1 MKTINRSKNSNMHFI
16 SAMALVSLV
25 VIAPSL
31 ISQKQQ
37 SFGQQQQTNNTAAST
52 TTSTAASNQSAAA
65 SSSANITAAE
75 CPGSL
80 LKLSQ
85 ANVLLDIPLM
95 KGYEN
100 GHKIFFI
107 ATDTSDNKTAI
118 QITNQTGFKVN
129 FAPLLAKPPE
139 AARGQ
144 AYIFANGIPGQG
156 LLGFQLPVVSAKP
169 GD

>member
-1 MKTINRSKNSNMHFI
+1 MKTNNRKNSNMHFI

-31 ISQKQQ
+31 MSQEQQ
-37 SFGQQQQTNNTAAST
+37 SFGQQQQTNNTATST

-75 CPGSL
+75 GPGSV

-95 KGYEN
+95 KGYES
-100 GHKIFFI
+100 GHEIFFI
-107 ATDTSDNKTAI
+107 ATDASDNKIAT
-118 QITNQTGFKVN
+118 QITNQTD
-129 FAPLLAKPPE
+129 LRLTW
-139 AARGQ
+139 RR
-144 AYIFANGIPGQG
+144 Y
-156 LLGFQLPVVSAKP
+156 
-169 GD
+169 